1 MIKHW
6 LGKLFEFQAEND
18 ALQNKLSELSW
29 DETFGMLTRNGFLYL
44 CRDVSPQV
52 RKVVFIDLDGIGDL
66 NLELGYA
73 EVDRRIKSI
82 FNGFSNSNEIVARW
96 YSGDEIVLVFDDLT
110 AFDHRLHQLYKEAE
124 AVGISFVYASGIW
137 HKQHTPINE
146 MIDRLSARV
155 CAEKQLHSMR
165 KGKVIDELTELSLR
179 WVN

>member
-6 LGKLFEFQAEND
+6 LGRFLKIQAEID
-18 ALQNKLSELSW
+18 ALQIKLNELSW
-29 DETFGMLTRNGFLYL
+29 DDTFGMLTRNGFLHL
-44 CRDVSPQV
+44 CREISPQV

-66 NLELGYA
+66 NLELGYV

-82 FNGFSNSNEIVARW
+82 FNGFSISNEIVARW

-110 AFDHRLHQLYKEAE
+110 ASDHRIQQLYKEAE
-124 AVGISFVYASGIW
+124 EAGISFVYASGIW

-146 MIDRLSARV
+146 IVDRLSARV

-165 KGKVIDELTELSLR
+165 KGEVIYELK
-179 WVN
+179 